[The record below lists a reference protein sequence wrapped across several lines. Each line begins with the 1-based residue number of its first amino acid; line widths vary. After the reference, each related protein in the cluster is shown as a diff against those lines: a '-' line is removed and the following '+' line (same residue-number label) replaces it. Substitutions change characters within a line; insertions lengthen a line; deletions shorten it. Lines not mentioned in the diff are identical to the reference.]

1 MITNKMNFS
10 YFLKSFF
17 IVSIALIIWFLAFFS
32 GNDLWIYSSYLL
44 WLPIAFL
51 VLGIGR
57 HMTANFVSLFSKSS
71 VRSAVFAIMFAP
83 GLVPG
88 HPPAPAPAVILLLL
102 QPFLKFS
109 DVFIFNFFSVIV
121 VWIIVFPLYLIF
133 LSKRGKEIP
142 KRSSA

>member
-1 MITNKMNFS
+1 MNFS
-10 YFLKSFF
+10 YFFKSLF

-32 GNDLWIYSSYLL
+32 GKDLWIYCSYLL
-44 WLPIAFL
+44 WLPVAFL
-51 VLGIGR
+51 VIGIAR
-57 HMTANFVSLFSKSS
+57 HMTVNLESLFLKSS
-71 VRSAVFAIMFAP
+71 VRSVVFAIMFAP

-121 VWIIVFPLYLIF
+121 VWIIAFPLYQIF
-133 LSKRGKEIP
+133 LSKRGKKIP